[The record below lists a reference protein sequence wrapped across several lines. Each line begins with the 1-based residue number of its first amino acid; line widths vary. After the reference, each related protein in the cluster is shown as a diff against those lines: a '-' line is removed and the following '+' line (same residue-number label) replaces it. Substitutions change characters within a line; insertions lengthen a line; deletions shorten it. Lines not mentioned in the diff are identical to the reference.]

1 MTRSTCDATRTFGAA
16 LAALGLLLAAAAA
29 PVARAVPAAPAD
41 LRAAFGARSLDA
53 ALAALTGGAV
63 PQPSKAVRIKAQE
76 IVPKGMPAR
85 VVVRT
90 DLPDVKWVAVL
101 VERNPRPLAALVRLE
116 DGAQG
121 EVGFRVRLADTS
133 RVVALVRTAGGFHVA
148 ERLVKAT
155 PGGCGG

>member
-1 MTRSTCDATRTFGAA
+1 MTRSTCDATRTFGAV
-16 LAALGLLLAAAAA
+16 LAALGLLLAVAAA
-29 PVARAVPAAPAD
+29 PTARAVPAAPAD

-53 ALAALTGGAV
+53 ALAALTGGAL
-63 PQPSKAVRIKAQE
+63 PQPSEAVRIKAPAVLQ
-76 IVPKGMPAR
+76 PRMPAR

-90 DLPDVKWVAVL
+90 DLPDVEWVAVL

-121 EVGFRVRLADTS
+121 EVGVRVRLAGTS
-133 RVVALVRTAGGFHVA
+133 RVIALVRTAAGFHVA